1 MARGLATVFDG
12 RRLRQA
18 RETANGTGLSVAALA
33 TAVGAS
39 KEEIVLY
46 ETRQRRPEA
55 PRIRR
60 LAEALNVAPISFAD
74 AGTRNQ
80 WTLAD
85 LRRVNGYRLQDFR
98 HRLRLSVRA
107 YGRLEREGLSPAGQ
121 FSLLADLAEELGVDV
136 TEIEKIISRSPRTQ
150 ERLRNAAQP
159 LNSLIDRH
167 TDARRLDQPHPKD
180 PQVVTLA
187 SLFGR
192 SPATVASL
200 VSEEISALRILRRR
214 KAALQAA
221 ADFAATTAEQAEALQ
236 GLESQEAAIDKAIS
250 TLPRRLDTFFRCTL
264 PAEHSVALA
273 HLAAVAGTLGV
284 PLTATQLTTP
294 AETLNTIPAHLIEIF
309 AREATDGEEKYAISE
324 DGIRHQEQY
333 QSWYD
338 ALYPH
343 TRPYLRIR
351 GVPANGHLPLAEVRR
366 RFSEVDTILL
376 SFDGL
381 LCRLWPTN
389 RHVVSHELK
398 NVAHDLNV
406 PLDSQAQSDPVAM
419 LRSIVRNGSSAK
431 LRRFDSLLTSME
443 VTAATQ
449 ASPLPG
455 VSQFLHVMNEERW
468 NAAVVTDH
476 ATDAVETFLSRLGPG
491 LAPGRLR
498 VFGRSQDPR
507 VLKPHPHVVTLATSQ
522 LKGVRSRT
530 VLLGESVADFL
541 AARSAGVSFIG
552 VASSPRQLRMLRQA
566 GVTATVGSVQSLTRA
581 LGKL

>member
-12 RRLRQA
+12 RQLRQA

-55 PRIRR
+55 PRIRQ
-60 LAEALNVAPISFAD
+60 LAEALNVPPISLAD
-74 AGTRNQ
+74 VGTRNR

-107 YGRLEREGLSPAGQ
+107 YSRLEREGLFPAGQ

-136 TEIEKIISRSPRTQ
+136 AEIEQIISRSPRAQ
-150 ERLRNAAQP
+150 ERIRDAAHPLRA
-159 LNSLIDRH
+159 LILSY
-167 TDARRLDQPHPKD
+167 TDARRLDHPHPKD
-180 PQVVTLA
+180 PHVVALA

-192 SPATVASL
+192 SPATLASL
-200 VSEEISALRILRRR
+200 VGEEISALRILLRR

-221 ADFAATTAEQAEALQ
+221 ADFAATTEEQAEAIQ
-236 GLESQEAAIDKAIS
+236 GLESHAAAIHRAIS

-264 PAEHSVALA
+264 PSEHCAALA

-284 PLTATQLTTP
+284 PLTAAQLTAP
-294 AETLNTIPAHLIEIF
+294 VETLKTIPAHLIEIF
-309 AREATDGEEKYAISE
+309 AREAADREEKYAISE
-324 DGIRHQEQY
+324 DGIRHHEQY

-343 TRPYLRIR
+343 ARSYLHLR

-398 NVAHDLNV
+398 NAAHDLDV
-406 PLDSQAQSDPVAM
+406 PLGSQAQSDPVAM
-419 LRSIVRNGSSAK
+419 LRSVVRNGSSAK

-449 ASPLPG
+449 ANPLPG
-455 VSQFLHVMNEERW
+455 VSQFLHIVNEKRW
-468 NAAVVTDH
+468 NAAIVTDH

-491 LAPGRLR
+491 LAPGRLS

-522 LKGVRSRT
+522 LNAVRSKT

-552 VASSPRQLRMLRQA
+552 VASSPQQLRMLRRA

-581 LGKL
+581 LGRL